1 MYCYICINSKWIKN
15 SARRKYISALKKRTT
30 VCGVSSYT
38 AFLKKGT
45 GLLVIGQ
52 ELKNGVRMECAYIN
66 VPLLSKK
73 RAQQS

>member
-1 MYCYICINSKWIKN
+1 MFCDICINSKYIKN
-15 SARRKYISALKKRTT
+15 SARRKDISALKKHTN

-52 ELKNGVRMECAYIN
+52 ELKKLCQNGVYIHQCAFT
-66 VPLLSKK
+66 V
-73 RAQQS
+73 